1 MGIYNKE
8 YILEF
13 YKSKKK
19 ELTPS
24 HEFTKDEKNRIL
36 NNLKKLCKTTNT
48 SMISQKR
55 TKALLDKYWMQDAG
69 HPYDGKIYQ
78 YKPVQ
83 KELNSHIMLYIL
95 LNDAPPKYREAV
107 TNITRSIM
115 RQLKSILDWDNVQ
128 YSIGN
133 KDEGAIYI
141 QKIDPKDKKE

>member
-55 TKALLDKYWMQDAG
+55 TKALLDKYWMQDTG

-83 KELNSHIMLYIL
+83 KELDFHIMLYIL